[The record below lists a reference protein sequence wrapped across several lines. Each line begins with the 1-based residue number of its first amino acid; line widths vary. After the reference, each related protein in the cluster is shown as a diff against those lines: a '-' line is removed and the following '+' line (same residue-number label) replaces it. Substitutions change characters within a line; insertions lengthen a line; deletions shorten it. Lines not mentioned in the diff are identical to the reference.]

1 MIPVH
6 VLNAALRGSSENTR
20 SICLLLTEARDDSAG
35 HGVRRS
41 KKIKNLDTFQ
51 EQPVQTRVGNDFATK
66 QRHQEELS
74 KQDKHIFTTLKKHF
88 VEVEV

>member
-35 HGVRRS
+35 HEVRHS
-41 KKIKNLDTFQ
+41 EKIKNVDTFQ
-51 EQPVQTRVGNDFATK
+51 EQPVQTWVGNHSSTE
-66 QRHQEELS
+66 QRHQKELS
-74 KQDKHIFTTLKKHF
+74 NQDELL